1 MARTMEVEVDAA
13 GKIHPLAPEAK
24 PPQGRALLTWQT
36 PNDQEQLHISEA
48 SLAEDWLRPE
58 EDAAWAHLQPAK

>member
-1 MARTMEVEVDAA
+1 MTRAIHVEVDAE
-13 GKIHPLAPEAK
+13 GKIHPAPGSAL
-24 PPQGRALLTWQT
+24 PHGRAILTWQT
-36 PNDQEQLHISEA
+36 PANEETLQLSEG

>member
-1 MARTMEVEVDAA
+1 MARTVDVEVNAI
-13 GKIHPLAPEAK
+13 GEIHVVAPAPA

-36 PNDQEQLHISEA
+36 SETKETVRLSET

-58 EDAAWAHLQPAK
+58 EDAAWAHLQPAR